1 MVRKIFVDSRFRDSG
16 TFANFQ
22 TTLATPVLHPKCRAY
37 LDNIHIPNLFYTI
50 HDNAKHIYI
59 VESWLTN
66 PGTAQE
72 QGHARKRKIALTL
85 GHYDI
90 QSLAVELARVL
101 NLNSF
106 LPAGNTYNVTHSAS
120 TGRLTITL
128 TNGGNNPNVT
138 FVNFYG
144 VRGQGVTISHYL
156 YICIRA

>member
-59 VESWLTN
+59 VEQWLTN

-72 QGHARKRKIALTL
+72 QWQRALAWVVRTVAAL
-85 GHYDI
+85 SNAVGQQVLCDLVAATHSIVHVDP
-90 QSLAVELARVL
+90 SPWAVEVPADSPTGV
-101 NLNSF
+101 NS
-106 LPAGNTYNVTHSAS
+106 HSCS
-120 TGRLTITL
+120 RKS
-128 TNGGNNPNVT
+128 NH
-138 FVNFYG
+138 
-144 VRGQGVTISHYL
+144 R
-156 YICIRA
+156 